1 VVVAPETAEN
11 IALSFSQLSFSKL
24 SFSNNG
30 HVKADRADAHSI

>member
-11 IALSFSQLSFSKL
+11 IALSFSKL